1 MIITNSELVEKGK
14 ASYIEKSEDELFL
27 LKSINAIPVQR
38 NNGIDGFL
46 KRQFNNKP
54 IPVRI
59 QKKDETLED
68 AIISINNSE
77 QAKKSDL
84 KIVIQTN
91 NYRQLFPLE
100 DKKILIIK
108 SYELLIHEELNNRN
122 MIPYNK

>member
-1 MIITNSELVEKGK
+1 MLFSHYVLTNPF
-14 ASYIEKSEDELFL
+14 I
-27 LKSINAIPVQR
+27 AIQR

-46 KRQFNNKP
+46 KRQFNDKP

-68 AIISINNSE
+68 AISSINNSE

-100 DKKILIIK
+100 DKKTLIIK
-108 SYELLIHEELNNRN
+108 SYKLLIHEELNNRN